1 MTLEIDMKTISST
14 VRPLGGSPAAE
25 TASNAKPQT
34 SRASRRTFGFALP
47 VPGRRPKTQPPA
59 ANVQAPLQRLEQFS
73 ARNAQAQARA
83 PARAGVTLAELMR
96 TEERPT
102 LADLMRA
109 DDAARAAPVPEPEP
123 EPARTEAPPAARP
136 KSFGKLASGPKID
149 CMADTLTSMHRLDDQ
164 QVSQITEAL
173 GMGPAAAPGR
183 ERDAQLKAAGR
194 LLRAPLDFQPPMLD
208 SGSIGRTQFGRGL
221 QPDVLASLSRAAR
234 AANCFISER
243 QVTGPDGKT
252 VNLLQVHFANR
263 ADQEGEPLASQPESA
278 SFVAVQRLAARFAEA
293 LSPIL
298 RTDDTEYR
306 IEHVACLR
314 TQGGSADVF
323 TEQLARHMPMTY
335 RPPSTELTS
344 EHYMD
349 ASIRTSRL
357 FNLLPAADRE
367 KLVRAAHVAHM
378 AWDEKIG
385 VDEHGN
391 QRLEVRVMFGGTQ
404 NMRDVRQAF
413 SSIGQSVGKVFKAN
427 HEAAVLVAQAI
438 EAAQAKTR
446 NVKFD
451 FIAGGSMGGASA
463 QLFAAAVESR
473 VKLHDPAPL
482 ILFDPQLPNEA
493 QAKHAVKDGK
503 LGYDY
508 AKPRGIAITLDY
520 AERSRKSLMGRMK
533 GLGFKSP
540 GLVRLKLGLSAYD
553 RTKHLRD
560 GGTEMRP
567 PKTSGPPGMG
577 YHADPGLYKMAL
589 NRFTG
594 LVGLQR

>member
-1 MTLEIDMKTISST
+1 MTLEVDMKTISSA
-14 VRPLGGSPAAE
+14 VRPLGDSPAAE

-59 ANVQAPLQRLEQFS
+59 AHVQAPLQRLEQFS
-73 ARNAQAQARA
+73 ARHAQAQG
-83 PARAGVTLAELMR
+83 PARVTLAELMR
-96 TEERPT
+96 TEERTT

-109 DDAARAAPVPEPEP
+109 DDAARAAPAPAPEP
-123 EPARTEAPPAARP
+123 EPARTEAAPAARP

-149 CMADTLTSMHRLDDQ
+149 CMADTLTSIHRLDDQ

-194 LLRAPLDFQPPMLD
+194 LLRAPLDCQPPIPD
-208 SGSIGRTQFGRGL
+208 SGSIGRTQFGRGMP
-221 QPDVLASLSRAAR
+221 PDVLASLSRAAR

-298 RTDDTEYR
+298 RTDDREFR

-323 TEQLARHMPMTY
+323 TEQLAQHMPMTY

-344 EHYMD
+344 QHYMG
-349 ASIRTSRL
+349 AAIRTSRL

-378 AWDEKIG
+378 VWDEKVG

-451 FIAGGSMGGASA
+451 FIAGGSMGGATA

-493 QAKHAVKDGK
+493 QAKHAIKDGK

-508 AKPRGIAITLDY
+508 AKPRGIAVTLDY

-533 GLGFKSP
+533 GIGFKSP

-553 RTKHLRD
+553 RTKHLPD
-560 GGTEMRP
+560 GGTDMRP

-577 YHADPGLYKMAL
+577 YHADPGLYRMAI

-594 LVGLQR
+594 LVGLRR

>member
-1 MTLEIDMKTISST
+1 MKTNSST
-14 VRPLGGSPAAE
+14 VAPLRDRPVDGTAPAARPE
-25 TASNAKPQT
+25 T
-34 SRASRRTFGFALP
+34 SRAPKRTLGFSLP
-47 VPGRRPKTQPPA
+47 GLGRRPKTQPPA
-59 ANVQAPLQRLEQFS
+59 AAVQAPLQRLEQFS
-73 ARNAQAQARA
+73 ARHAQAQA
-83 PARAGVTLAELMR
+83 PARVTLGQLLKQEPLMQKE
-96 TEERPT
+96 TVT
-102 LADLMRA
+102 LADLLRA
-109 DDAARAAPVPEPEP
+109 DDDTNAAPAREAAA
-123 EPARTEAPPAARP
+123 PAPAPAARP
-136 KSFGKLASGPKID
+136 KPFGKLASGPKID
-149 CMADTLTSMHRLDDQ
+149 CMADTLTSIHRLDDQ

-183 ERDAQLKAAGR
+183 ERDAQLKAVGR
-194 LLRAPLDFQPPMLD
+194 LLRAPLDVEPPDPD
-208 SGSIGRTQFGRGL
+208 SAAIGRTQFGRGM

-234 AANCFISER
+234 AANCFVSER

-252 VNLLQVHFANR
+252 VNLLQVHFANL
-263 ADQEGEPLASQPESA
+263 ADDEGEPLASQPDSA
-278 SFVAVQRLAARFAEA
+278 TFVAVQRLAARFAEA

-298 RTDDTEYR
+298 RTDDAAFR
-306 IEHVACLR
+306 IEHVACYR

-323 TEQLARHMPMTY
+323 TEQLARHMPLTD
-335 RPPSTELTS
+335 RPPSTKLTS
-344 EHYMD
+344 RHFRE
-349 ASIRTSRL
+349 AAIRTSRL
-357 FNLLPAADRE
+357 FTLLPAADRE

-378 AWDEKIG
+378 VWNEKIG

-391 QRLEVRVMFGGTQ
+391 QRLEVQVMFGGTQ
-404 NMRDVRQAF
+404 NLRDVGQAF

-438 EAAQAKTR
+438 EAAQDKTR

-493 QAKHAVKDGK
+493 QAKHAIKDGK

-508 AKPRGIAITLDY
+508 AKPRGVAITLDY

-540 GLVRLKLGLSAYD
+540 GIVRLKLGLSAYD
-553 RTKHLRD
+553 RIKKLPD
-560 GGTEMRP
+560 GETEMRP

-577 YHADPGLYKMAL
+577 YHADPDLYEMAIK
-589 NRFTG
+589 RFTR
-594 LVGLQR
+594 LTDLRR

>member
-1 MTLEIDMKTISST
+1 MKTNSST
-14 VRPLGGSPAAE
+14 VAPLRDSPVAG
-25 TASNAKPQT
+25 TASNARPEA
-34 SRASRRTFGFALP
+34 SRAPRRTFGFSLP
-47 VPGRRPKTQPPA
+47 VLGRRPKTQPPP

-73 ARNAQAQARA
+73 ARHAQAQV
-83 PARAGVTLAELMR
+83 P
-96 TEERPT
+96 ERVT

-109 DDAARAAPVPEPEP
+109 DDEANAAPV
-123 EPARTEAPPAARP
+123 RTEAAPAARP
-136 KSFGKLASGPKID
+136 RAFGKLASGPKID
-149 CMADTLTSMHRLDDQ
+149 CMADTLTSIDRLDDQ

-194 LLRAPLDFQPPMLD
+194 LLRAPLNLDPPAPD
-208 SGSIGRTQFGRGL
+208 SAAISRTQFGRGMP
-221 QPDVLASLSRAAR
+221 PDVLASLSRAAR

-243 QVTGPDGKT
+243 EVAGPDGKT
-252 VNLLQVHFANR
+252 VNMLQVHFANR
-263 ADQEGEPLASQPESA
+263 ADHVGEPLASQPDS
-278 SFVAVQRLAARFAEA
+278 VGYHAVQRLAARFAEA

-306 IEHVACLR
+306 IEYAACFR

-323 TEQLARHMPMTY
+323 ADHLARQMPMTY
-335 RPPSTELTS
+335 QPARTELTS
-344 EHYMD
+344 DHYMD
-349 ASIRTSRL
+349 ASIRASRL
-357 FNLLPAADRE
+357 FSLLPAGERE

-378 AWDEKIG
+378 VWDEQVG
-385 VDEHGN
+385 MDEYGN

-404 NMRDVRQAF
+404 NARDVGQAF

-427 HEAAVLVAQAI
+427 HEAAVLVAKAV
-438 EAAQAKTR
+438 EAAYAKGR

-451 FIAGGSMGGASA
+451 YIAGGSMGGASA

-473 VKLHDPAPL
+473 VKLYEPAPL
-482 ILFDPQLPNEA
+482 ILFDPQLPNQA
-493 QAKHAVKDGK
+493 QAHHAIKDGK

-520 AERSRKSLMGRMK
+520 AKRSRTSLMGRMK

-553 RTKHLRD
+553 RTKYLPN
-560 GGTEMRP
+560 GETAPRP
-567 PKTSGPPGMG
+567 PHPSGPPGMG

-594 LVGLQR
+594 LMGLRR

>member
-1 MTLEIDMKTISST
+1 
-14 VRPLGGSPAAE
+14 
-25 TASNAKPQT
+25 
-34 SRASRRTFGFALP
+34 
-47 VPGRRPKTQPPA
+47 
-59 ANVQAPLQRLEQFS
+59 
-73 ARNAQAQARA
+73 
-83 PARAGVTLAELMR
+83 
-96 TEERPT
+96 
-102 LADLMRA
+102 
-109 DDAARAAPVPEPEP
+109 
-123 EPARTEAPPAARP
+123 
-136 KSFGKLASGPKID
+136 
-149 CMADTLTSMHRLDDQ
+149 
-164 QVSQITEAL
+164 
-173 GMGPAAAPGR
+173 
-183 ERDAQLKAAGR
+183 
-194 LLRAPLDFQPPMLD
+194 
-208 SGSIGRTQFGRGL
+208 
-221 QPDVLASLSRAAR
+221 
-234 AANCFISER
+234 
-243 QVTGPDGKT
+243 
-252 VNLLQVHFANR
+252 VHFANR

-298 RTDDTEYR
+298 RTDDTEFR

-314 TQGGSADVF
+314 KQDGSADVF
-323 TEQLARHMPMTY
+323 TEQLAQHMPMTY

-349 ASIRTSRL
+349 ATIRTSRL
-357 FNLLPAADRE
+357 FSLLPAADRE

-378 AWDEKIG
+378 VWDEKVG

-404 NMRDVRQAF
+404 NLRDVGQAF

-493 QAKHAVKDGK
+493 QAKHAIKDGK

-540 GLVRLKLGLSAYD
+540 GLVRLKLGLSSYD
-553 RTKHLRD
+553 RTKYLPD
-560 GGTEMRP
+560 GGTDMRP

-577 YHADPGLYKMAL
+577 YHADPGLYRMAI

>member
-1 MTLEIDMKTISST
+1 MTLEVDMKTISST
-14 VRPLGGSPAAE
+14 VRPLSDSPAAE
-25 TASNAKPQT
+25 TASNARPQT
-34 SRASRRTFGFALP
+34 SRASRRTFGFSLP
-47 VPGRRPKTQPPA
+47 VLGRRPKTQPPA

-73 ARNAQAQARA
+73 ARHAQAQA
-83 PARAGVTLAELMR
+83 PARVTLEQLMKKE
-96 TEERPT
+96 TVT

-109 DDAARAAPVPEPEP
+109 DD
-123 EPARTEAPPAARP
+123 EANAARP
-136 KSFGKLASGPKID
+136 KTFGKLASGPKID
-149 CMADTLTSMHRLDDQ
+149 CMADTLTSIHGLDDQ
-164 QVSQITEAL
+164 QVSHITEAL

-183 ERDAQLKAAGR
+183 ERDAQLKDVGR
-194 LLRAPLDFQPPMLD
+194 LLRAPLDLNPPMPD
-208 SGSIGRTQFGRGL
+208 SASIGRTQFGRGMP
-221 QPDVLASLSRAAR
+221 PDVLASLSRAAR
-234 AANCFISER
+234 AANCFIGER

-252 VNLLQVHFANR
+252 VNMLQVHFANR
-263 ADQEGEPLASQPESA
+263 ADQEGEPLATQPES
-278 SFVAVQRLAARFAEA
+278 VGYHAVQRLAARFAEA

-335 RPPSTELTS
+335 RPPSTALTS
-344 EHYMD
+344 DHYMD
-349 ASIRTSRL
+349 TAIRTSRL
-357 FNLLPAADRE
+357 FSLLPAADRE

-378 AWDEKIG
+378 VWDEKVG
-385 VDEHGN
+385 MDEHGN
-391 QRLEVRVMFGGTQ
+391 QRLEVRVLFGGTQ
-404 NMRDVRQAF
+404 NARDVGQAF
-413 SSIGQSVGKVFKAN
+413 SSIGRSVGKVFQAN

-438 EAAQAKTR
+438 EAAQDKTR

-451 FIAGGSMGGASA
+451 FIAGGSMGGATA

-493 QAKHAVKDGK
+493 QARHAIKDGK

-553 RTKHLRD
+553 RTKRLRD

-577 YHADPGLYKMAL
+577 YHADPGLYKMAI

-594 LVGLQR
+594 LVGLRR

>member
-1 MTLEIDMKTISST
+1 MTLEVDMKTISST
-14 VRPLGGSPAAE
+14 VRPLGDSPAAE

-59 ANVQAPLQRLEQFS
+59 AHVQAPLQRLEQFS
-73 ARNAQAQARA
+73 ARHAQAQG
-83 PARAGVTLAELMR
+83 PARVTLEQLLKKE
-96 TEERPT
+96 TVT

-109 DDAARAAPVPEPEP
+109 DDEANAA
-123 EPARTEAPPAARP
+123 PARTAVAPAPAGRP

-149 CMADTLTSMHRLDDQ
+149 CMADTLTSIHHLDDL
-164 QVSQITEAL
+164 QVSQITAAL
-173 GMGPAAAPGR
+173 GMGSAAAPGP
-183 ERDAQLKAAGR
+183 ERDAQLKEVSG
-194 LLRAPLDFQPPMLD
+194 LLRAPLDLHPPMPD
-208 SGSIGRTQFGRGL
+208 SASIGRTQFGRGMP
-221 QPDVLASLSRAAR
+221 PDVLASLSRAAR

-252 VNLLQVHFANR
+252 VNMLQVHFANR

-278 SFVAVQRLAARFAEA
+278 GFVAVQRLAARFAEA

-298 RTDDTEYR
+298 RTDDREFR

-323 TEQLARHMPMTY
+323 TEQLAQHMPMTY

-344 EHYMD
+344 ERYMD
-349 ASIRTSRL
+349 AAIRTSRL

-378 AWDEKIG
+378 VWDEKVG

-404 NMRDVRQAF
+404 NLRDVRQAF

-451 FIAGGSMGGASA
+451 FIAGGSMGGATA

-482 ILFDPQLPNEA
+482 ILFAPQLPNEA
-493 QAKHAVKDGK
+493 QAKHAIKDGK

-508 AKPRGIAITLDY
+508 AKPRGIAVTLDY

-540 GLVRLKLGLSAYD
+540 GLVRLKLGLSGYD
-553 RTKHLRD
+553 RTKVLPD
-560 GGTEMRP
+560 GTREQRP
-567 PKTSGPPGMG
+567 PRTSGPPGMG
-577 YHADPGLYKMAL
+577 YHADPGLYRMAI

-594 LVGLQR
+594 LVGLRR